1 MAFEAVPPSNTVTS
15 PLTIATVIAR
25 IAHFEWEIPRTEQET
40 RAYQLLEE
48 SGLAPRFL
56 DHVHENGRTMGFL
69 LEKVE
74 DVPLPSKIWI
84 CVKQR
89 WEKLHGMGFVH
100 GDVNLYNFLITNE
113 GVQLLDF
120 EHLVENASPELILKE
135 LENVRAELIIQSVAG
150 VLFSMVTATDHVET

>member
-74 DVPLPSKIWI
+74 GCPASFQDLDMCETALGKTSRYGI
-84 CVKQR
+84 CT
-89 WEKLHGMGFVH
+89 W
-100 GDVNLYNFLITNE
+100 
-113 GVQLLDF
+113 
-120 EHLVENASPELILKE
+120 
-135 LENVRAELIIQSVAG
+135 
-150 VLFSMVTATDHVET
+150 